1 MPSPI
6 EAPAEAVKEVAGLF
20 RELTAALREWVSGAN
35 IRHMKAAIEAGE
47 NYILT
52 SWPLLVEKGQDTKAL
67 KELKERF
74 FKYN

>member
-20 RELTAALREWVSGAN
+20 RELTAVLREWIAGAN
-35 IRHMKAAIEAGE
+35 IRHMKAAIDASEE
-47 NYILT
+47 YIML